1 MNPNPI
7 GAHSYMLNNKYIPMD
22 TVKMHDRGEKA
33 LEISTQNDPSL
44 ISSEIVIIL
53 CFILEN
59 QIINRFTFSAAF
71 CSLA

>member
-7 GAHSYMLNNKYIPMD
+7 GAHSYMLNNKYIFMD
-22 TVKMHDRGEKA
+22 TVKMCDRGEKA
-33 LEISTQNDPSL
+33 LEISTWNNSL
-44 ISSEIVIIL
+44 FISSEIVIIL

-71 CSLA
+71 CFLA